1 MTETG
6 HSSTT
11 GRHRMA
17 FMVVLCLFGLGL
29 LCAAA
34 PKKKPRQ
41 KVDERV
47 YLIHADE
54 LMYDQYGRNPGAQIA
69 RGKVAFSH
77 KGAYLWCDSA
87 YYYELTNSVKAF
99 GHVRLK
105 QGDTLSLTCE
115 RADYDGAELVMHA
128 RQDVVLKHRSQTLY
142 TDSLDYDRL
151 YDFAY
156 FYDGGRL
163 VDGND
168 KLSSDWGEYN
178 TKTREAVFYYDVRMR
193 SPDRL
198 VETDTLHYD
207 TRTSIAHITGVSK
220 ITSKNGIV
228 HTTDGYFDN
237 KADKAQLYQRSTVI
251 DKAKTIIGDTLLFD
265 DNTGVAEGFGNVV
278 FIDTEN
284 KNELDC
290 GYLIYNEQT
299 GEGFATRQALVKDFS
314 QKDTLYMHADSMKIY
329 TFNINTDSVYRQVHC
344 FRKVRAYRIDVQ
356 AVCDSL
362 VFDSKDSCMTMYRDP
377 VVWNGSRQLLGEE
390 IKVFMNDSTIR
401 EAHVLGQALSIE
413 EMPDST
419 HFNQVSSTDMYAYFI
434 DGVLRRCDAVGNVRA
449 IYFPVDDKDSTLI
462 GLNYTET
469 DTMKMYLSEERRMQR
484 IWMPKAVGTLY
495 PMTQIPP
502 SKLRLS
508 SFVWFDYMRPNSP
521 QDVFLWRGK
530 IEGTEMKKT
539 IRKSAPLQKL
549 TTS

>member
-1 MTETG
+1 MTKTNQSTVIGG
-6 HSSTT
+6 H
-11 GRHRMA
+11 RIA
-17 FMVVLCLFGLGL
+17 FIVVLCLFGLGM
-29 LCAAA
+29 LCNAA

-54 LMYDQYGRNPGAQIA
+54 LMYDQYGKVPGAQIA
-69 RGKVAFSH
+69 KGKVSFRH

-87 YYYELTNSVKAF
+87 YYYEASNSVKAF
-99 GHVRLK
+99 GHVRFK

-115 RADYDGAELVMHA
+115 RADYDGAEMVMHS
-128 RQDVVLKHRSQTLY
+128 RENVVLKHRKQTLY

-151 YDFAY
+151 YDYAY

-163 VDGND
+163 VDGKD

-193 SPDRL
+193 SPERL
-198 VETDTLHYD
+198 IETDTLHYN
-207 TRTSIAHITGVSK
+207 TRTSMAHITGVSK

-228 HTTDGYFDN
+228 HTTDGFFDT
-237 KADKAQLYQRSTVI
+237 KADKAQLYQRSTI
-251 DKAKTIIGDTLLFD
+251 INKAKTIVGDTLFYD
-265 DNTGVAEGFGNVV
+265 DKTGIGEGFGNVV
-278 FIDTEN
+278 YVDVEN
-284 KNELDC
+284 KNELNC
-290 GYLIYNEQT
+290 GHVVYNEKT
-299 GEGFATRQALVKDFS
+299 GEGFATIQALVKDYS
-314 QKDTLYMHADSMKIY
+314 QKDTLYMHGDSLKIY
-329 TFNINTDSVYRQVHC
+329 TFNINTDSVYRKVHC
-344 FRKVRAYRIDVQ
+344 FRKVRAYRVDVQ

-362 VFDSKDSCMTMYRDP
+362 VFNSKDSCMTMYYDP
-377 VVWNGSRQLLGEE
+377 VVWNGTRQLVGEQ

-413 EMPDST
+413 EMPDSI
-419 HFNQVSSTDMYAYFI
+419 HYNQVSSTNMYSYFI
-434 DGVLRRCDAVGNVRA
+434 DGVIRRCDAVGNVRA

-469 DTMKMYLSEERRMQR
+469 DSMKMYLSKERKMQR

-502 SKLRLS
+502 SKLKLT
-508 SFVWFDYMRPNSP
+508 SFVWFDYIRPTSP
-521 QDVFLWRGK
+521 KDVFIWRGK
-530 IEGTEMKKT
+530 SEGTEMKKT
-539 IRKSAPLQKL
+539 VRKDVPLQKL
-549 TTS
+549 